1 MSIPTKIEYEVEPE
15 PYYPSGDG
23 EPMAETPIH
32 VLAIMLLF
40 EALQDFFRTRP
51 DVYTGSNMFWYWE
64 KGNPAARRAPDVM
77 VIPGVG
83 RADRRSFFSWKENGA
98 VPAVI
103 FEVAS
108 EKTWRENLEEKR
120 RDYERLG
127 VKEYFVFDPEAAYVR
142 PPLRGF
148 RLAKAAYRAVK
159 AAADGRL
166 TSKQL
171 GLHLAAEGRMLRLSD
186 ARTGER
192 VLTREECIAQER
204 QRAEEE
210 RQRAQ
215 ALEAEVARLRAL
227 LDRAKNGN
235 AE

>member
-1 MSIPTKIEYEVEPE
+1 MSIPTKIEHEVESE

-40 EALQDFFRTRP
+40 EALQDFFRGRP
-51 DVYTGSNMFWYWE
+51 DVYIGSNMFWYWE
-64 KGNPAARRAPDVM
+64 KGNAAARRAPDVM

-83 RADRRSFFSWKENGA
+83 RADRRSFFSWRENGA

-108 EKTWRENLEEKR
+108 EKTWQENLEEKR
-120 RDYERLG
+120 HEYERLG
-127 VKEYFVFDPEAAYVR
+127 VKEYFVFDPEAIYVR

-148 RLAKAAYRAVK
+148 RLAKGAYRAVK
-159 AAADGRL
+159 AATDGRL

-186 ARTGER
+186 ARSGER

-204 QRAEEE
+204 QRAEAE
-210 RQRAQ
+210 RRRAQ
-215 ALEAEVARLRAL
+215 TLEAEVARLRAL
-227 LDRAKNGN
+227 LDRAKNGG